1 MRRLARRSLLAG
13 LAPALG
19 GCSLWDLAFADTKPP
34 LPGERIA
41 VLPREAAAEPD
52 PSLADLPVELPPPV
66 QNAAWPV
73 PGGRPNNVPGH
84 VAAADTLGVAWR
96 TSVGTG
102 ASSRR
107 RLLAPPVIAEGRVFA
122 ADATGDVAAVDL
134 RDGRTLWRRSV
145 RGEGTRGNLL
155 GVGVAYGEGRV
166 HVASGLAEVVTLAAA
181 DGAELWRSPLPAP
194 SRGAVTVAEGRVI
207 VLTVEGEV
215 VAFDPAT
222 GERRWVH
229 RGPAEATTLLGAPAP
244 AVDEGLVLVGF
255 PNGDAAALRLDSGR
269 PLWTEGLGAARGR
282 PSIADIAAIRGR
294 PAIDRG
300 RGFLAS
306 SGGVTMALDMRSG
319 RRVWERAIAAREGPC
334 VAGDWVF
341 LLSAEEV
348 LVALRRGDGRVKWA
362 AELPRWRDPQ
372 RRRDPIVWTGPLL
385 AGDRLIVAGSLG
397 EALALSPYTGE
408 VLGRQRLGGACSV
421 PPVAADGTVV
431 FLTDDATVIALR

>member
-1 MRRLARRSLLAG
+1 MRRLARRSLLVG

-19 GCSLWDLAFADTKPP
+19 GCGLWDRVFADTKQP
-34 LPGERIA
+34 LPGERLA

-52 PSLADLPVELPPPV
+52 PSLADLAVELPPPV

-84 VAAADTLGVAWR
+84 VAAADTLGIAWR
-96 TSVGTG
+96 TNVGTG

-107 RLLAPPVIAEGRVFA
+107 RLLAPPVIADGRVFA

-134 RDGRTLWRRSV
+134 RDGRTFWRRSV

-155 GVGVAYGEGRV
+155 GVGVAFGEGRV

-181 DGAELWRSPLPAP
+181 DGAELWRSPLPTP
-194 SRGAVTVAEGRVI
+194 SRGAITVADGQVI

-215 VAFDPAT
+215 VCFDAT
-222 GERRWVH
+222 SGERRWLY
-229 RGPAEATTLLGAPAP
+229 RGPSEITTLLGAPAP
-244 AVDEGLVLVGF
+244 AVDDGFVLVGF
-255 PNGDAAALRLDSGR
+255 PNGDAAALRFDSGR
-269 PLWTEGLGAARGR
+269 PLWTEGLGGARGR

-306 SGGVTMALDMRSG
+306 SGGVTMAIDMRSG
-319 RRVWERAIAAREGPC
+319 RPVWERSIASREGPC

-348 LVALRRGDGRVKWA
+348 LLALRRGDGRVKWA
-362 AELPRWRDPQ
+362 AELPRFRDPQ

-408 VLGRQRLGGACSV
+408 VLGRQRLGGGCSV

-431 FLTDDATVIALR
+431 FLTDDATLVALR